1 MMISKIIAAI
11 KATSSKNEKLSILKE
26 NAENDVLKL
35 ACKLTYSPRI
45 QFWMT
50 VPKND
55 TNSFGSVSDDRLTLE
70 LLEDIEKDICGR
82 LYTGNSAKLRVNN
95 ILENLTPDEATVL
108 CNIINRDLDCG
119 IGDGSINKV
128 WPGLIPEFPVM
139 LAEKN
144 TPKNQKK
151 FMVLAI
157 QNCNNEEGPLRIL
170 AQTKVDGGR
179 FIYVAGEGGYS
190 RAGNLLNTHDVFSY
204 LDDEAKGYVID
215 GELVQVDE
223 NGTILPRQVGNGL
236 YNKAIRGTLSPTE
249 ARTFKY
255 IVWDIIPQDIYFGKP
270 NASVVCYYTIVRMSI
285 LKNLVNRL
293 ERMDIKNIEVV
304 DSIQVST
311 WEDAEDYYAK
321 QLALGNEGA
330 IVKDAYSLWEND
342 RSHSVIKM
350 KAELEATLL
359 CVGVIDHKKKFGQ
372 IGALSLETSDG
383 ELQVD
388 VGSGLRDEH
397 RMMSPDEFIGKL
409 INVKYNSVIQSKNPH
424 EKASLFLPIFTGVRI
439 DVTTADSFSK
449 LKD

>member
-1 MMISKIIAAI
+1 MLLSNIIQQLRDA
-11 KATSSKNEKLSILKE
+11 KGKNEKLRIL
-26 NAENDVLKL
+26 AENSSNELLKR
-35 ACKLTYSPRI
+35 ACYLTYSPRI
-45 QFWMT
+45 QFWLKAKGVET
-50 VPKND
+50 SGAN
-55 TNSFGSVSDDRLTLE
+55 NSISVE
-70 LLEDIEKDICGR
+70 LLDSIETSLCGR
-82 LYTGNSAKLRVNN
+82 KITGNNALLLVEAVLMTLSEPEAKTLM
-95 ILENLTPDEATVL
+95 
-108 CNIINRDLDCG
+108 NIINRDLDCG
-119 IGDGSINKV
+119 VNVGSINKT

-151 FMVLAI
+151 FMELAI
-157 QNCNNEEGPLRIL
+157 QNCRNNEPEPPLFL

-204 LDDEAKGYVID
+204 LDTEAKGYVID

-255 IVWDIIPQDIYFGKP
+255 IVWDIIPKCIYFGKP
-270 NASVVCYYTIVRMSI
+270 SASVVCYYTIVRMSI
-285 LKNLVNRL
+285 LKNLVNLL

-311 WEDAEDYYAK
+311 LEDAEDYYAK

-388 VGSGLRDEH
+388 VGSGLSNEH
-397 RMMSPDEFIGKL
+397 RTMSPDEFIGKL

-424 EKASLFLPIFTGVRI
+424 EKASLFLPIFTGIRI